1 MTNAVLFEEGNRDST
16 EFVRVGETNYQFLN
30 RSDRPGTPIIR
41 SHLNSWFSLL
51 PENTKS
57 NFLARFKVEN
67 NFAGAFY
74 ELFLLG
80 LFTSMDFIVEV
91 EPLTQENKRIPDFLL
106 HKDQSQIIVE
116 ATTNKYSFSEEVSHF
131 NIRKQIIEELN
142 QLDLKNIRLLINK
155 LVVYVDSKP
164 SIKTLKRRLQDHCN
178 NIDLQRFTDFG
189 LPTTEG
195 YEFTYDEEQKFVFST
210 SFYLD
215 KSGRG
220 QLGRTV
226 FSDSYDI
233 GKDETAIKLA
243 SSIEEKKTR
252 YGKMHHPYII
262 CVNFPKTIPNP
273 NDLFSMLFS
282 SDLGIKSEA
291 NRRSGFAF
299 KDSPKNKSL
308 SALIV
313 SFVVP
318 YNMGNPQFWL
328 FKNPI
333 ADLPVNNDQF
343 PIDTYEFKEGKI
355 CFNPAQICFSEL
367 LDIPESLPPD
377 EP

>member
-1 MTNAVLFEEGNRDST
+1 MTDAVLFEEGNRDST
-16 EFVRVGETNYQFLN
+16 DIKRVGETNYQFLN
-30 RSDRPGTPIIR
+30 RSDRPEARIIK

-51 PENTKS
+51 PEKAKS
-57 NFLARFKVEN
+57 NFLTRFKKKN

-80 LFTSMDFIVEV
+80 LFTNMSFTVEV
-91 EPLTQENKRIPDFLL
+91 DPVIQGIKKIPDFLL
-106 HKDQSQIIVE
+106 SIDQNQIIVE
-116 ATTNKYSFSEEVSHF
+116 ATTNKYNSSEEVTHF
-131 NIRKQIIEELN
+131 NIRKQIVEELN

-155 LVVYVDSKP
+155 LVVFVDSKP
-164 SIKTLKRRLQDHCN
+164 SIKELKRLLQEHCN
-178 NIDLQRFTDFG
+178 NFDLQKFNDYGF
-189 LPTTEG
+189 PTTKD
-195 YEFTYDEEQKFVFST
+195 YEFTYDEEQKFVICT

-233 GKDETAIKLA
+233 GKDETAKKLT
-243 SSIEEKKTR
+243 SSVEDKKTR
-252 YGKMHHPYII
+252 YGKMLHPYII

-282 SDLGIKSEA
+282 SDIGIKSEA

-299 KDSPKNKSL
+299 KDSPNNKSL

-318 YNMGNPQFWL
+318 YNMGNPQVWL

-333 ADLPVNNDQF
+333 ADLPVDGDLF
-343 PIDTYEFKEGKI
+343 PFDTYEFKEGKI
-355 CFNPAQICFSEL
+355 CFTPAQVNFSEL
-367 LDIPESLPPD
+367 LDIPESL
-377 EP
+377 